1 MHNPQINNLARLW
14 AIYKEEETKA
24 MKNRREIEDHLAKIL
39 EINPAHEGTVVLDTD
54 KFEIKVQTRMARKV
68 DTDLLQ
74 EIAAEHGMSN
84 HLTDLFR
91 WKADLDMKAWKAA
104 SPDITSV
111 LSQAVTTTAGRPSF
125 SITKEEI

>member
-1 MHNPQINNLARLW
+1 MRNPQINNLARLW
-14 AIYKEEETKA
+14 AIYKEDETKA

-39 EINPAHEGTVVLDTD
+39 EINPANEGTVVLDTD
-54 KFEIKVQTRMARKV
+54 KFEIKVQTRFTRKV

-104 SPDITSV
+104 SADITSV

>member
-39 EINPAHEGTVVLDTD
+39 EINPAHEGTVSLDTD

>member
-1 MHNPQINNLARLW
+1 MRNPQINNLARLW
-14 AIYKEEETKA
+14 AIYKEEETKLI
-24 MKNRREIEDHLAKIL
+24 KLRREIEDELSSIL

-74 EIAAEHGMSN
+74 EIAAEHGLSN